1 MEWNLP
7 NRISRMILALE
18 MVIIILNILIKLYSF
33 LFVSCPVLLTVGAV
47 FLSVILD
54 LSPGEPPLGVHP
66 EVGDTLVGRFHESV
80 LHLGGSCLLATG
92 SNLSSF
98 STISEIMNYF
108 TIHFTTP
115 GHLSLLI
122 SLSSHLHYF
131 VVTTNYSSWYKSC
144 MLCSHIFGA
153 LPILYHN
160 LQLHRNDN
168 FTLFISHS
176 VSSACSQLQL
186 HRIIVGAIWFV
197 SARA

>member
-1 MEWNLP
+1 MKKLHLVKPDAAPRGDSSYVKLIVEFKLAMEWNLP

-18 MVIIILNILIKLYSF
+18 MVIIILNILIKLYSS

-80 LHLGGSCLLATG
+80 LHLGGSGLLATG

-98 STISEIMNYF
+98 STISEIMTYF
-108 TIHFTTP
+108 SIHLTTP

-122 SLSSHLHYF
+122 S
-131 VVTTNYSSWYKSC
+131 
-144 MLCSHIFGA
+144 
-153 LPILYHN
+153 
-160 LQLHRNDN
+160 
-168 FTLFISHS
+168 
-176 VSSACSQLQL
+176 
-186 HRIIVGAIWFV
+186 
-197 SARA
+197 